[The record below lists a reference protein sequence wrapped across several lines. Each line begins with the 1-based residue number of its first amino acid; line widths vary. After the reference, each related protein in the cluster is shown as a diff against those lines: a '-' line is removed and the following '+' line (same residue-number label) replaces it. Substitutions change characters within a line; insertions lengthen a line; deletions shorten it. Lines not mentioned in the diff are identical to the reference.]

1 MIADKIPN
9 PCPLTL
15 IAREAKTQLAGVRNL
30 AKRLGCN
37 VRSRGQDATV
47 SRQDALRIFNEIQ
60 AISERNVAKQ
70 LKNIQTEAISK
81 PITETRAVMQMS
93 FVTLADIAKS
103 NNISKEK
110 CTEILDKLYIKPSLY
125 PDEDTAVP
133 LFKDKVIGRVERFLI
148 EEAAAEQARR
158 EAEERAA
165 AEQARREA
173 EERAA
178 EEERKHE
185 EEEKRKAEETAKKSA
200 ELHKETSLENL
211 SKITESVGVGS
222 DGLTALLSDSRV
234 AETIRINERYCKTLV
249 ENGLDDAVYRQAI
262 EKIGLMNMLNRCM
275 NDNDVENVG
284 CFKRVPLWL
293 AKAAKQRDS
302 AVVAQVVAAGEIA
315 KELMVTNALLRDLLN
330 LIKENVEHTR
340 RLADALGGPQK
351 NEEQP

>member
-165 AEQARREA
+165 E
-173 EERAA
+173 EERKRT
-178 EEERKHE
+178 EEERRKHE

-200 ELHKETSLENL
+200 ELQKETSLENL
-211 SKITESVGVGS
+211 SKITESAGVGS
-222 DGLTALLSDSRV
+222 DGLTALLSDPRV